1 MLTWCNQTIAAAGD
15 AASNA
20 VVVVVADGGGD
31 DGVHDAAVLDRLQGC
46 FDDTSRSVV
55 DGKNDS
61 HMRCIPCEMPIRRCS
76 CSLRRKWTPSQGY
89 FRRPRWFAWWARNP
103 PCTRWWLTRL
113 AKTTEA

>member
-1 MLTWCNQTIAAAGD
+1 MTSCNQTIAADG
-15 AASNA
+15 ASNV
-20 VVVVVADGGGD
+20 VVVVVAAADEGGD

-76 CSLRRKWTPSQGY
+76 CNLRRKLILSQGY
-89 FRRPRWFAWWARNP
+89 FR
-103 PCTRWWLTRL
+103 
-113 AKTTEA
+113 